1 MDTFEKAAGR
11 NEPGHYL
18 EEEQCSQ
25 REGMLVVMVE
35 HSGPSEGR
43 NGEARKRVRGEKV
56 REGAKCWVMKDLAS
70 HDMDLDGILSVM
82 GRQKSAVSVWR
93 VTVEADTH

>member
-1 MDTFEKAAGR
+1 MQSEGR
-11 NEPGHYL
+11 DARGH
-18 EEEQCSQ
+18 
-25 REGMLVVMVE
+25 G
-35 HSGPSEGR
+35 GAFWASEGR

-93 VTVEADTH
+93 VTGEADTH